1 MLSSAVPSKIS
12 VPFAAN
18 GGKNSIPVT
27 SQTSTNPGGASFNDG
42 FPVATRT
49 PVAAGGVPPSGQ
61 DMNGILNAI
70 TAIQQWQSAGGLFK
84 YDSTFA
90 TAVGGYPKGATLIS
104 SDGVREW
111 RSIVDGNMTDPDSG
125 SASGWILIAGNT
137 AVSKSPNGYLTF
149 PNGLI
154 IQWGSA
160 VSVSG
165 SSGTTVT
172 YPIPFPTSL
181 SSLVANTFGATSTT
195 NYPIIATGS
204 ITTSAFNFFASISP
218 ASSGSNI
225 SGQNVFWNAIGY

>member
-84 YDSTFA
+84 FDSAFS
-90 TAVGGYPKGATLIS
+90 TAIGGYPKGAILAS
-104 SDGVREW
+104 ADGLRTW
-111 RSIVDGNMTDPDSG
+111 RNTVEANTTDPDG
-125 SASGWILIAGNT
+125 ASPYGWISTMGNRHSLL
-137 AVSKSPNGYLTF
+137 V
-149 PNGLI
+149 
-154 IQWGSA
+154 
-160 VSVSG
+160 VSG
-165 SSGTTVT
+165 SYAIQACDLGIIIYVSSTAGASLILPAAVAV
-172 YPIPFPTSL
+172 PI
-181 SSLVANTFGATSTT
+181 
-195 NYPIIATGS
+195 
-204 ITTSAFNFFASISP
+204 
-218 ASSGSNI
+218 
-225 SGQNVFWNAIGY
+225 